1 MPEVGP
7 ITGGA
12 IATTPL
18 VSEATY
24 RRLTG
29 DTTTASAAVV
39 AALTDAQ
46 RMLEDALHRPIGSDV
61 RTEVVDLWPSSVA
74 YPVAQP
80 VTAVPA
86 GATIHGAGVRGG
98 LVTLADGTTTLTY
111 TGGWVEATA
120 PMVIIAAICQA
131 ARDLL
136 TPADDFAAA
145 GLRQYSVG
153 DVSVTRDTV
162 AGAAITWP
170 SGVMAYRRR
179 VV

>member
-1 MPEVGP
+1 M
-7 ITGGA
+7 
-12 IATTPL
+12 

-46 RMLEDALHRPIGSDV
+46 RMLEDALRRPIGSDV
-61 RTEVVDLWPSSVA
+61 RTEAVVLWSDGLV
-74 YPVAQP
+74 YPIVQP

-98 LVTLADGTTTLTY
+98 WVILADGTRTLTY
-111 TGGWVEATA
+111 TGGWIEATA
-120 PMVIIAAICQA
+120 PMRIVAAICHA
-131 ARDLL
+131 ARDIL

-145 GLRQYSVG
+145 GMRKYAVG
-153 DVSVTRDTV
+153 DVSVERDS
-162 AGAAITWP
+162 AASGAATTWP
-170 SGVMAYRRR
+170 PGVMAYRRR